1 MTLHFFLKL
10 NRPVQGEFPIVC
22 RITNNRQKTEFQIPF
37 LTCPENCW
45 DKTSE
50 TALPF
55 APMQLEIN
63 RQVQYYKSTAAEIQY
78 EYGKAGR
85 QITINLLKNYLLGKQ
100 KTHWNLM
107 DYANHYIA
115 KREKTEGKRIG
126 ITHIA
131 KTFEYVKAFLEQ
143 NGQKDIPLDHI
154 NKGWIT
160 DLHNFFKYYKI
171 DSYGKKFALSTI
183 HKHFSKIKTVLHDAV
198 NNDVLVKNPFDG
210 YRITKPKSTRVG
222 LEPHELKALI
232 ELELPPYGE
241 LDNVRCAFIF
251 CCFTGL
257 RYGDSQNMLMSNIR
271 LNKTNQRNELYFLQ
285 QKTSNVVDTYH
296 TVPLIKHAMSILD
309 KYNTYY
315 IRRFKGKLLPKLTNQ
330 HSNRVLKELA
340 AMAEIEKELTFH
352 ISRHTI
358 GVIGPFC
365 GFSRDLSNAW
375 IGHSQTQGDYTYSH
389 VVVNALH
396 QHAKKLEEYLD
407 ENVWKV

>member
-50 TALPF
+50 TALPL

-100 KTHWNLM
+100 KTHWNLL
-107 DYANHYIA
+107 DYANQYIA
-115 KREKTEGKRIG
+115 KREKIEGKRIG

-131 KTFEYVKAFLEQ
+131 KTMEYVKEFLEK
-143 NGQKDIPLDHI
+143 NGQKDIPIDHI

-171 DSYGKKFALSTI
+171 DRYNKKFALSTI

-198 NNDVLVKNPFDG
+198 NNDVLIRNPFDG
-210 YRITKPKSTRVG
+210 YRITKPKSSRIG
-222 LEPHELKALI
+222 LEPHELKAII
-232 ELELPPYGE
+232 ELELPPMAKWTMCVVPSYFA
-241 LDNVRCAFIF
+241 V
-251 CCFTGL
+251 L
-257 RYGDSQNMLMSNIR
+257 R
-271 LNKTNQRNELYFLQ
+271 
-285 QKTSNVVDTYH
+285 VCDTAIPR
-296 TVPLIKHAMSILD
+296 T
-309 KYNTYY
+309 
-315 IRRFKGKLLPKLTNQ
+315 
-330 HSNRVLKELA
+330 
-340 AMAEIEKELTFH
+340 
-352 ISRHTI
+352 
-358 GVIGPFC
+358 C
-365 GFSRDLSNAW
+365 
-375 IGHSQTQGDYTYSH
+375 
-389 VVVNALH
+389 
-396 QHAKKLEEYLD
+396 
-407 ENVWKV
+407 

>member
-131 KTFEYVKAFLEQ
+131 KTFEYVKTFLEQ

-171 DSYGKKFALSTI
+171 DSYNKKFALSTI

-222 LEPHELKALI
+222 TRKPRAITPTATWL
-232 ELELPPYGE
+232 
-241 LDNVRCAFIF
+241 
-251 CCFTGL
+251 
-257 RYGDSQNMLMSNIR
+257 
-271 LNKTNQRNELYFLQ
+271 
-285 QKTSNVVDTYH
+285 
-296 TVPLIKHAMSILD
+296 
-309 KYNTYY
+309 
-315 IRRFKGKLLPKLTNQ
+315 
-330 HSNRVLKELA
+330 
-340 AMAEIEKELTFH
+340 
-352 ISRHTI
+352 
-358 GVIGPFC
+358 
-365 GFSRDLSNAW
+365 
-375 IGHSQTQGDYTYSH
+375 
-389 VVVNALH
+389 
-396 QHAKKLEEYLD
+396 
-407 ENVWKV
+407 

>member
-10 NRPVQGEFPIVC
+10 NRPIQGEFPIVC

-45 DKTSE
+45 DKASE
-50 TALPF
+50 TALPC

-85 QITINLLKNYLLGKQ
+85 QITIILLKNYLLGKQ

-115 KREKTEGKRIG
+115 KREKIEGPRIG

-131 KTFEYVKAFLEQ
+131 KTFEYVKEFLEQ

-232 ELELPPYGE
+232 ELELPYAA
-241 LDNVRCAFIF
+241 LSLLLAFSVHIV
-251 CCFTGL
+251 G
-257 RYGDSQNMLMSNIR
+257 R
-271 LNKTNQRNELYFLQ
+271 LW
-285 QKTSNVVDTYH
+285 
-296 TVPLIKHAMSILD
+296 
-309 KYNTYY
+309 
-315 IRRFKGKLLPKLTNQ
+315 
-330 HSNRVLKELA
+330 VLVG
-340 AMAEIEKELTFH
+340 
-352 ISRHTI
+352 S
-358 GVIGPFC
+358 
-365 GFSRDLSNAW
+365 
-375 IGHSQTQGDYTYSH
+375 
-389 VVVNALH
+389 
-396 QHAKKLEEYLD
+396 
-407 ENVWKV
+407 